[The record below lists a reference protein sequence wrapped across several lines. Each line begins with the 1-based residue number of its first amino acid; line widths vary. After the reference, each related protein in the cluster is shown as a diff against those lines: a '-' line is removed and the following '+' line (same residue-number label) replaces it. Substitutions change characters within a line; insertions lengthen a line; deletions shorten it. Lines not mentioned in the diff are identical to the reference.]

1 VHLPLSDLIHRQ
13 RGWIL
18 ALFIA
23 GGITACS
30 DVDKAEISQLLD
42 ARDQAISHRNISEY
56 SFLIASDYS
65 DRGQSKVDIV
75 AQMVSLFDRFEQA
88 EMASYD
94 RQIRRLN
101 DAEAQCEQSYKLRV
115 YADGQWRQ
123 IVQREQLLLTRKGSV
138 WKISGGL

>member
-1 VHLPLSDLIHRQ
+1 L
-13 RGWIL
+13 IL
-18 ALFIA
+18 AGIA
-23 GGITACS
+23 ACS
-30 DVDKAEISQLLD
+30 DVDKVEISQLLD

-56 SFLIASDYS
+56 SFLIAADYS
-65 DRGQSKVDIV
+65 DRDQSKVDIV

-101 DAEAQCEQSYKLRV
+101 DTQALCEQSYKLRV

-123 IVQREQLLLTRKGSV
+123 IVQREQLQLTRKAGG